1 MKTFYLF
8 NEDQRD
14 EEYPDNHIAG
24 KIALFLNKAVN
35 FKVLERDYD
44 LDSLAVAP
52 AESATAI
59 QMAIQN
65 EYFFILKLSKSHEEL
80 FLSLYDSYEL
90 IANDDRFVD
99 YVMSTNH
106 PIGDALQVYERAVIE
121 RLELK
126 AITSQLRYQI
136 KSQLEGFM
144 ETAPKAILG
153 EMKHCLEIIP
163 NRCRV
168 RVRYAHFLY

>member
-8 NEDQRD
+8 DEDQMN
-14 EEYPDNHIAG
+14 EEYPDDHIAG
-24 KIALFLNKAVN
+24 KIALFLNQAIN

-44 LDSLAVAP
+44 LYSLAVAP

-65 EYFFILKLSKSHEEL
+65 EYFFTLKLSKSHEQL
-80 FLSLYDSYEL
+80 FLRLFDSYEL
-90 IANDDRFVD
+90 IANDDRFID
-99 YVMSTNH
+99 YVMSTSH
-106 PIGDALQVYERAVIE
+106 PIGDALQIYERAVIE

-126 AITSQLRYQI
+126 MITSQLRYQI
-136 KSQLEGFM
+136 KSQLQEFM

-168 RVRYAHFLY
+168 RVRYAHFHY